1 MLPIYEITTSDTRLL
16 ELFEELKRIP
26 LSYKN
31 CVSAA
36 MRIFLDLAVRNYIQ
50 SEGIEDELCKKFKC
64 SFNNVTLHQRLSYL
78 KDNSLTGNSKKVAE
92 RLLNSENEFSLDVL
106 NGYVH
111 GSSTHYLSKQFL
123 NRFWD
128 SMFPL
133 FEQTLEIKEI

>member
-1 MLPIYEITTSDTRLL
+1 MVINTI
-16 ELFEELKRIP
+16 
-26 LSYKN
+26 
-31 CVSAA
+31 V
-36 MRIFLDLAVRNYIQ
+36 
-50 SEGIEDELCKKFKC
+50 
-64 SFNNVTLHQRLSYL
+64 
-78 KDNSLTGNSKKVAE
+78 
-92 RLLNSENEFSLDVL
+92 EFSLDVL